1 MLNLNGIFDQLEGT
15 TIAII
20 LSFIFTKIIDWKWK
34 VYITL
39 HYKIDRTQLKKNHSY
54 IITKYQMHFRKWD

>member
-1 MLNLNGIFDQLEGT
+1 MLNLNEIFDQLEGT

-34 VYITL
+34 GIYYFTL
-39 HYKIDRTQLKKNHSY
+39 HD
-54 IITKYQMHFRKWD
+54 